1 MDFLPVNTHDKPTG
15 FDESAWIDEQIG
27 RYGPLVGG
35 SALRSLLG
43 FRTTTA
49 FQKARLQG
57 QIGVA
62 VFSLPG
68 RQGVFAVTQEACRW
82 VLAQRQENS
91 GEASKGVRMPGKE
104 GAT

>member
-1 MDFLPVNTHDKPTG
+1 MNTRDG
-15 FDESAWIDEQIG
+15 SADFDETAWINEQIH

-43 FRTTTA
+43 FRTTAA

-57 QIGVA
+57 QIGVP
-62 VFSLPG
+62 VFPLPG

-82 VLAQRQENS
+82 VLTQRQVNS
-91 GEASKGVRMPGKE
+91 AEPSKGARKPGKE

>member
-1 MDFLPVNTHDKPTG
+1 MDFPSVNTHDTPAG
-15 FDESAWIDEQIG
+15 FEEAAWIEEQIE

-43 FRTTTA
+43 FRTTAA

-62 VFSLPG
+62 VFPLPG

-82 VLAQRQENS
+82 VLAQRQTNS
-91 GEASKGVRMPGKE
+91 AEASKGVRMPGKGE
-104 GAT
+104 AT